1 MAVTERTEAILKTI
15 VTEHIATAAP
25 VASGT
30 IARDYNL
37 KVSPATIRNDVAY
50 LEEEGY
56 ITRPHTS
63 AGAVP
68 TDKAYRY
75 YVESL
80 SSEGER
86 SPIDAYL
93 VSELLK
99 EAKLE
104 IEQWLRTAAMLLAH
118 IVRNIAVVT
127 LPKATQCRLKHLDLV
142 AIQDFLAMLIL
153 VLCET
158 KVRQKT
164 LSFDNRVTQDE
175 LTGLAAKLNA
185 DYAQL
190 TRTEICAEKIELS
203 ADEKRVT
210 DSIISIMA
218 SEDSLQ
224 LGRPHLE
231 GLHLLL
237 GQPEFTGRPSP
248 LNLLELLQQENW
260 LERSVQHQHDTGR
273 VKVIIG
279 EENEDATLQD
289 LSLVIGEYGVQEQAS
304 GIVGVIGPKRMDY
317 ARAISSVDCLS
328 SLLTESIADY
338 M

>member
-1 MAVTERTEAILKTI
+1 MAVTERTQAILKTI

-25 VASGT
+25 VASRT
-30 IARDYNL
+30 IAHDYNL
-37 KVSPATIRNDVAY
+37 RVSPATIRNNVAY

-56 ITRPHTS
+56 ITRPHPS

-80 SSEGER
+80 SSDIER
-86 SPIDAYL
+86 CPVDTYL
-93 VSELLK
+93 VSEMLK
-99 EAKLE
+99 EANLE

-142 AIQDFLAMLIL
+142 VIQDFLAMLIL

-158 KVRQKT
+158 EVRQKT

-175 LTGLAAKLNA
+175 LTSLATRLNSG
-185 DYAQL
+185 YAQL
-190 TRTEICAEKIELS
+190 TRTEISAEKMELS
-203 ADEKRVT
+203 SDEKRVT
-210 DSIISIMA
+210 DSIVAIMA
-218 SEDSLQ
+218 SEDRLQ
-224 LGRPHLE
+224 LGRLQLE

-237 GQPEFTGRPSP
+237 GQPEFTRRPSP
-248 LNLLELLQQENW
+248 LSLLELLQQEDW
-260 LERSVQHQHDTGR
+260 LESAVQHQHDTGR
-273 VKVIIG
+273 LRVIIG
-279 EENEDATLQD
+279 EENQDATLQD
-289 LSLVIGEYGVQEQAS
+289 FSLVIAEYGVQDKAS

-317 ARAISSVDCLS
+317 ARIISSVDCLS